1 MVVVQQS
8 QGLNLPRATR
18 TQTNHFFASV
28 CAFVKP
34 ERLKIK
40 TKLNH
45 FAIKSEIYTSTL
57 RTAYE
62 ELQSLGPKPL
72 VKATRA

>member
-1 MVVVQQS
+1 MR
-8 QGLNLPRATR
+8 LR

-28 CAFVKP
+28 CAFVKL

-45 FAIKSEIYTSTL
+45 FAMKSKSKIYTSTL

-62 ELQSLGPKPL
+62 ELQSLGLKPL
-72 VKATRA
+72 VKTARP